1 MNTKNKILTLTTLT
15 SAAAAFTA
23 LLNKYIKHSASS
35 KNFLGNSQAHIFKW
49 RFGQVYYTKEG
60 SGKPLLLIHDF
71 HLAASGYEWH
81 LAVKLLKKHYTVYT
95 IDLLGFGR
103 SEKPNLTYTNY
114 LYVQLLSD
122 FIRTE
127 IGHRTS
133 AVTTGS
139 SASIAVMACSIN
151 PDLFDKL
158 AFINPDPFSVCS
170 QFCGKNAKLYK
181 LILDLPIIG
190 TLLYHIASSRELLTQ
205 KFVQDFF
212 CSPSSLKPAW
222 IDAYYEAAH
231 LGECPKAVFA
241 SAECCYTRCNIVPA
255 LRKIDN
261 SINILGGAQEPNIK
275 RTIQEYREINPAVEY
290 ALISR
295 AKHLP
300 QLEQPE
306 QLVKQLLILLD

>member
-1 MNTKNKILTLTTLT
+1 MNTKNKILTLTALT
-15 SAAAAFTA
+15 SAAAASTA
-23 LLNKYIKHSASS
+23 LLNKYIKFSASS
-35 KNFLGNSQAHIFKW
+35 KNFLNSSQSHIFKW
-49 RFGQVYYTKEG
+49 RLGEVCYTKEG

-81 LAVKLLKKHYTVYT
+81 LAVKLLKKYYTVYT

-133 AVTTGS
+133 VVSTGGS
-139 SASIAVMACSIN
+139 SSVAVMACSIN
-151 PDLFDKL
+151 PELFDKL
-158 AFINPDPFSVCS
+158 AFINPEPLSVCG
-170 QFCGKNAKLYK
+170 QIYGKNARIYK
-181 LILDLPIIG
+181 FILDFPIIG

-212 CSPSSLKPAW
+212 CSPSTLKPAFL
-222 IDAYYEAAH
+222 DAYYEAAH
-231 LGECPKAVFA
+231 IGRCPKAVF
-241 SAECCYTRCNIVPA
+241 SSMECCCTRCNISPA

-261 SINILGGAQEPNIK
+261 SIYILGGAQEPDIK
-275 RTIQEYREINPAVEY
+275 HTIQEYQELNPAVEY
-290 ALISR
+290 ALIPRS
-295 AKHLP
+295 KHLP
-300 QLEQPE
+300 QLERPE
-306 QLVKQLLILLD
+306 QLVKQLLILFS

>member
-1 MNTKNKILTLTTLT
+1 MNSKNKILTLTTLT
-15 SAAAAFTA
+15 SAAAVSTV
-23 LLNKYIKHSASS
+23 LLNKYIDFSATS
-35 KNFLGNSQAHIFKW
+35 KNLLGNSQARFFKW
-49 RFGQVYYTKEG
+49 RLGEIFYTKEG

-81 LAVKLLKKHYTVYT
+81 LAVKSLKKHYTVYT

-103 SEKPNLTYTNY
+103 SEKPNFTYTNY

-133 AVTTGS
+133 VVATGGS
-139 SASIAVMACSIN
+139 SSLAVMACSIN
-151 PDLFDKL
+151 PELFDQL
-158 AFINPDPFSVCS
+158 AFINPDSLSICGQVY
-170 QFCGKNAKLYK
+170 GKNAKFYK
-181 LILDLPIIG
+181 FILDFPIIG

-205 KFVQDFF
+205 SFRKDFF
-212 CSPSSLKPAW
+212 CSPSSLKPAF

-231 LGECPKAVFA
+231 LGGCPKAIF
-241 SAECCYTRCNIVPA
+241 SSIECCCTRCNISSA

-261 SINILGGAQEPNIK
+261 SIYILGGAQEPSIHK
-275 RTIQEYREINPAVEY
+275 TIQEYQEVNPAIEY
-290 ALISR
+290 SLIPKS
-295 AKHLP
+295 KHLP

-306 QLVKQLLILLD
+306 QLVKQLLILLA